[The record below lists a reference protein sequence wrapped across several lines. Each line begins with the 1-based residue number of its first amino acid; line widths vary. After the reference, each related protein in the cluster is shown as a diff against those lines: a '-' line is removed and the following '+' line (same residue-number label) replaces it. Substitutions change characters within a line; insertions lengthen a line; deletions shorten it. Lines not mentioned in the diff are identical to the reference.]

1 MKIEEKKNKGLDLEW
16 KVLIPSSFINPK
28 LDEKYKDLAK
38 NVKIPGFRPGKVPV
52 NIIKKRFSQSVISEI
67 LDTVI
72 NENLRN
78 AFLDKK
84 IRPSVQPSVDIEKYE
99 EGKDLTLNV
108 KIQKM
113 PEVKDFD
120 LKTISL
126 EKSNLNIKE
135 EDINNTLND
144 IAKKHER
151 FAPLTKKRSSLD
163 GDLVLFDYEGKID
176 NKKFENGSGKD
187 ETVVLG
193 SNKYIP
199 GYEEQMVGLNIGDD
213 KEIKVKFPD
222 DYREKSLAGKDASFH
237 IKIKD
242 VQERVKKIA
251 IDDQLAKEVGEKS
264 LQNLKE
270 KIQDKMN
277 NEFKTLSFLKMRRQ
291 ATELL
296 LKKLN
301 FELPSRMVDDEI
313 NFLKSNSKDKK
324 EKEIEDLAKRRV
336 KLGIIISSISEKN
349 KIIVEDSDLTKSV
362 VEEAKKYPGQ
372 EQQVVKFYKENP
384 SMMNNLRGVA
394 LEEKVMNFV
403 VNSCKKIEKKCTMDE
418 LFNSDFLKEEK
429 SEISRKKKEVK

>member
-16 KVLIPSSFINPK
+16 KVLIPSSSINSK

-99 EGKDLTLNV
+99 EGKDLSLNV

-199 GYEEQMVGLNIGDD
+199 GYEEQMVGLNIGDE

-242 VQERVKKIA
+242 IQERVKKIA